1 MDLNRIGQL
10 ENSGNQIKLDFCFK
24 LATFYI
30 QTQKLKITRISPL
43 IISYENFAGVSL
55 DGIDSPDWDLN
66 LNDPVQDSEEELDE
80 SQLFDEESYER
91 ELRFNNSIRE
101 IFLNR
106 FVHIFTSYEHFVIQP
121 NQVSVIN

>member
-1 MDLNRIGQL
+1 M
-10 ENSGNQIKLDFCFK
+10 
-24 LATFYI
+24 LAIFYI
-30 QTQKLKITRISPL
+30 QTQKLKITPISPL
-43 IISYENFAGVSL
+43 IISYDNFAGVSL

-66 LNDPVQDSEEELDE
+66 LNDPIHDSEEELDE